1 MVQRSR
7 VEQRDHLMTALGMLA
22 DPIRRLIDSL
32 PGERH
37 KSPYVES
44 QFRSDLN
51 EFRQELLTYCRP
63 GRHDFAPEFDEA
75 IRVVGNLL
83 DHVRQSRNAESSDA
97 INRIRSDFEQR
108 MEESRAAI
116 RNIPCDDP
124 GTILPAAS
132 PLQTYM
138 RLRAINAGVRLR
150 LDVLDPY
157 LTAEVFHRY
166 LADVPPT
173 AMLQVVTSD
182 KVMNGADTV
191 RRDRIVAVSELL
203 AAERRVKYRFLV
215 TSQQH
220 DRHCR
225 ADDEILHLGGSVA
238 HASMFAPYTVSKLDP
253 SQSNHAFLDQVIA
266 GATEW
271 YGPTVTTHRKS

>member
-1 MVQRSR
+1 
-7 VEQRDHLMTALGMLA
+7 
-22 DPIRRLIDSL
+22 
-32 PGERH
+32 
-37 KSPYVES
+37 
-44 QFRSDLN
+44 
-51 EFRQELLTYCRP
+51 
-63 GRHDFAPEFDEA
+63 
-75 IRVVGNLL
+75 
-83 DHVRQSRNAESSDA
+83 
-97 INRIRSDFEQR
+97 
-108 MEESRAAI
+108 
-116 RNIPCDDP
+116 
-124 GTILPAAS
+124 
-132 PLQTYM
+132 M

-166 LADVPPT
+166 LADVPPA

-182 KVMNGADTV
+182 KVMNGTDTV

-271 YGPTVTTHRKS
+271 YGPTVTTHRQS